1 MNKRFLSLLVFLVF
15 FLTACQPNVKNDI
28 KDTQPHQSSEDTS
41 TDEPEWEF
49 SWDTLEA
56 RTFALRN
63 RTLQRQDP
71 QDLYQLK
78 YQLLSPPN
86 KNGVVPESVRTY
98 WYAYVSFNLILV
110 EESFGESDQ
119 VKRLLIETIQTLD
132 SIENKSVEVRALL
145 AILYR
150 LRVKHEPDNTF
161 ELVLS
166 MQNHLDA
173 AIELDPENLRT
184 KVAQTMLA
192 VRPIPGFGI
201 DEDVEATIHQALEVS
216 PTNASLTHSPTWG
229 RSMVFQLWLE
239 WLALRDENSEF
250 MKVLNRATLEFPEDV
265 YLQQATDEL
274 LDLLE

>member
-1 MNKRFLSLLVFLVF
+1 VNTRFLSLLVFLVL
-15 FLTACQPNVKNDI
+15 FLTACQPIVKDDI
-28 KDTQPHQSSEDTS
+28 EDSQTHQSSQETLI
-41 TDEPEWEF
+41 DEPEWEF
-49 SWDTLEA
+49 SWETLEA

-110 EESFGESDQ
+110 EERFGESDQ

-132 SIENKSVEVRALL
+132 SIENKSVEVQALL

-166 MQNHLDA
+166 MQDHLDA
-173 AIELDPENLRT
+173 AIKLDSENLRT

-201 DEDVEATIHQALEVS
+201 NQDVEATIRQALDVS
-216 PTNASLTHSPTWG
+216 PTNDSLTISPTWG
-229 RSMVFQLWLE
+229 RSMIFQLWLE
-239 WLALRDENSEF
+239 WLASDNENTEF
-250 MKVLNRATLEFPEDV
+250 VEVLNRASREFPKDI
-265 YLQQATDEL
+265 YLRQATDEL
-274 LDLLE
+274 LELLE